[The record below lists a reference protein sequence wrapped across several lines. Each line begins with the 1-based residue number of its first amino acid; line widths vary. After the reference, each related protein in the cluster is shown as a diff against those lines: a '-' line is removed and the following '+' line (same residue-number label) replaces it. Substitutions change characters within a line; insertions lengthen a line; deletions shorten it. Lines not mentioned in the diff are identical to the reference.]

1 MKSVQNLDTIFCLD
15 LIGRGWKSGADGPKQ
30 FDCWGL
36 LRYAYKERRGILLP
50 FFPGIETMGAL
61 RVVKEIEKETQTT
74 WKKVKEPEH
83 FCAVGI
89 SSGRLIHHVGIWLQV
104 DDGGVLHSTEQS
116 GVVFQN
122 RISMRGSGMPN
133 LTFYKLQE
141 P

>member
-1 MKSVQNLDTIFCLD
+1 MKSVENLDTVFCLD
-15 LIGRGWKSGADGPKQ
+15 LIGRPWKSGADGPRQ

-36 LRYAYKERRGILLP
+36 LRYAYKQRRGVLLP
-50 FFPGIETMGAL
+50 FFPGIEEMGVL
-61 RVVKEIEKETQTT
+61 QVMREIKRETATT
-74 WKKVKEPEH
+74 WSRIKTPEH

-89 SSGRLIHHVGIWLQV
+89 SSGRRINHVGIWLQV

-122 RISMRGSGMPN
+122 RISMRSIGMQN
-133 LTFYKLQE
+133 LSFYKLQT